1 MPNKFDIDRALRAK
15 YPSDMAFAPFSTKFV
30 PENTPLKTP
39 WLEAY
44 FSGKADLE
52 FLGRLTQNDVRAL
65 LYSLGADHS
74 NMIDRYRG
82 ALVGVAIGDALGM
95 PLEGS
100 ARDSRIVSDYEA
112 GGPFQL
118 DAGRWTD
125 ETSMTCCVAYSLLT
139 SSGFDAEHQLL
150 CLSYWYRYAA
160 YSSVMNQV
168 VDIGSTVKVALDAF
182 VATGKPFTR
191 NTERLSAGNA
201 SLTRLLPIVLYYFD
215 DFEQCIHYAG
225 QSSLL
230 THTAAE
236 AVDACR
242 YFAAL
247 LFGALKGESK
257 STLLAPYYS
266 PVSGYWQRA
275 PLCPAVDGIARG
287 DYQASS
293 RARINSSA
301 YVVHTLEAALW
312 AFYRTDDFRSGALE
326 AVNLAGD
333 ADAVGSVF
341 GQIAGA
347 HYGEMT
353 IPSRWITWLKDA
365 HGFFHFAQDLLAAA
379 NFSQGAS
386 VPTK

>member
-1 MPNKFDIDRALRAK
+1 MPNKFDLDRSLRAK
-15 YPSDMAFAPFSTKFV
+15 YPRDMAFAPFSTKFG
-30 PENTPLKTP
+30 PEDTPLKAP

-52 FLGRLTQNDVRAL
+52 FLGRFKKNDVRAL

-74 NMIDRYRG
+74 DIIDRYRG
-82 ALVGVAIGDALGM
+82 ALLGVAIGDALGM

-100 ARDSRIVSDYEA
+100 ARDAHVVNDYEA

-118 DAGRWTD
+118 EAGRWTD

-139 SSGFDAEHQLL
+139 CNGFNPEHQLQ

-160 YSSVMNQV
+160 YSSVMNRV
-168 VDIGSTVKVALDAF
+168 VDIGASVKAALDEF
-182 VATGKPFTR
+182 LATGKPYTR
-191 NTERLSAGNA
+191 NVERLSAGNA
-201 SLTRLLPIVLYYFD
+201 SLTRSLPIALFYFD
-215 DFEQCIHYAG
+215 DFAQCMHYAE

-230 THTAAE
+230 THTARE
-236 AVDACR
+236 TVDACR
-242 YFAAL
+242 YITAL
-247 LFGALKGESK
+247 LYGALKGETK

-266 PVSGYWQRA
+266 PVPGYWERS
-275 PLCPAVDGIARG
+275 PLCPAIDGIARG
-287 DYQASS
+287 DYQGKS
-293 RARINSSA
+293 RDRINSGA

-312 AFYRTDDFRSGALE
+312 AFHRTSDFRSGALD

-347 HYGEMT
+347 FYGEMT
-353 IPSRWITWLKDA
+353 IPTRWISWLTEA
-365 HGFFHFAQDLLAAA
+365 QGFYHFAQELLAA
-379 NFSQGAS
+379 SSLQGRS
-386 VPTK
+386 KVPAP